1 MKGLKIVLGLSL
13 LTCLFGC
20 GKKTLRVDLKDKGL
34 CVSIG
39 YERYTFDS
47 NTNKWK
53 PYHKYEIIYDENGK
67 KLYDLI
73 YIWYKKDKWTHLED
87 KDEYIYDDNGLLIKK
102 ISSYDF
108 SHGVINE
115 GNRTIEYEYEGN
127 VLKTTTERTKTLG
140 LLNKET
146 YSYDSNG
153 NISCIITEKTGS
165 NPSFKREFIYNEN
178 NLKTKTLYYE
188 YDSSSATYKDPIDED
203 IYEYDEN
210 NNLITYYHN
219 NTEKVINE
227 VYWTSGY
234 KEVSTYDSNNKKI
247 ETIGYTI
254 NGENVQMAAKFAYD
268 YFNNGNTKSVTVS
281 RYMNNEWVIS
291 YKNVYLQTTY
301 NN

>member
-1 MKGLKIVLGLSL
+1 MKGLKIVLGLGL

-20 GKKTLRVDLKDKGL
+20 GKKKLKVDLKDKGL
-34 CVSIG
+34 CVSTG

-188 YDSSSATYKDPIDED
+188 FDSSSSTYKDPIDED

-210 NNLITYYHN
+210 NNLITYYHK
-219 NTEKVINE
+219 NTEKGINE
-227 VYWTSGY
+227 VYWTSDY

-268 YFNNGNTKSVTVS
+268 YFSNGNTKSVTVS
-281 RYMNNEWVIS
+281 RYINDEWVIS